1 MPMLRQV
8 WCFLVVKI
16 LALQLL
22 WVGTPCI
29 LQLLILNCTIMK
41 EKYLKSEFNAVK
53 CTRPRLVPMHMHIQ
67 VQTFVIFCIFF
78 LVPFFFFSPQERK
91 VSMCGLM
98 VKMPKLFQEVYT
110 IPILRKT
117 WDIHRYKFIKN
128 ITFLFCNLMKHLW
141 IVKNLTFLPE
151 WTKIPAFT
159 WYLLVCTKPSRETF
173 KRYTFLK
180 RKFNNF
186 S

>member
-1 MPMLRQV
+1 
-8 WCFLVVKI
+8 
-16 LALQLL
+16 
-22 WVGTPCI
+22 
-29 LQLLILNCTIMK
+29 
-41 EKYLKSEFNAVK
+41 
-53 CTRPRLVPMHMHIQ
+53 
-67 VQTFVIFCIFF
+67 
-78 LVPFFFFSPQERK
+78 
-91 VSMCGLM
+91 MCGLM

-159 WYLLVCTKPSRETF
+159 SGTYWYVQNPQEKPLKDIHFWKENLIIFHRYHQWICTKKSTQGQTCLLR
-173 KRYTFLK
+173 LK
-180 RKFNNF
+180 STPQTRT
-186 S
+186 STTSCL